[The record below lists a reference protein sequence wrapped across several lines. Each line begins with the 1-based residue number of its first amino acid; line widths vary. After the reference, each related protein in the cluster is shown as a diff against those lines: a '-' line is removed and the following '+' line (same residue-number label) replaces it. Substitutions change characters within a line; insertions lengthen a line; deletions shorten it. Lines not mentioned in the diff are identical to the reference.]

1 MLQVLH
7 GGDNDC
13 LWLQRDAHLYLA
25 NVFDTDKASKVSK
38 LLNVQKLTNAQHT
51 CHLKIGELQVLG
63 FEQHSLAHLL
73 RKYCNIRVDKSYQQ
87 ADWRVR

>member
-25 NVFDTDKASKVSK
+25 NVFDTDKASKVS
-38 LLNVQKLTNAQHT
+38 
-51 CHLKIGELQVLG
+51 ELC
-63 FEQHSLAHLL
+63 S
-73 RKYCNIRVDKSYQQ
+73 IP
-87 ADWRVR
+87 ADRGGIACSSPPRL

>member
-38 LLNVQKLTNAQHT
+38 LRSMICRPCRHCL
-51 CHLKIGELQVLG
+51 LQAISSSNLQRTADYLPEG
-63 FEQHSLAHLL
+63 PEAHQSTALL
-73 RKYCNIRVDKSYQQ
+73 PSEDV
-87 ADWRVR
+87 

>member
-1 MLQVLH
+1 MLQVVH

-38 LLNVQKLTNAQHT
+38 LRSTPADQVGIACPEPSPAPTFNDLDTIFQKLTNVQHI
-51 CHLKIGELQVLG
+51 CDLKMCC
-63 FEQHSLAHLL
+63 
-73 RKYCNIRVDKSYQQ
+73 RC
-87 ADWRVR
+87 